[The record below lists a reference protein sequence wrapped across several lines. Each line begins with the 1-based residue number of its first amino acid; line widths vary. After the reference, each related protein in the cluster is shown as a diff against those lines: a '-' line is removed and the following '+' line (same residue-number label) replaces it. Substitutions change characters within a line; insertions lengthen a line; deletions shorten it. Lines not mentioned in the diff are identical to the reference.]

1 MRPYREPVNL
11 IFDRAN
17 AGWLGYVLYTA
28 ASCYLLMLS
37 VDPLVTQALAVN
49 FRSDHAAPPMTPFHW
64 AGVGLAACVYGAG
77 AVYAG
82 CIAHAGKLRMTR
94 AELLAA
100 LSWATVARGIAL
112 FLLPLV
118 AAFATGAGLIAAGI
132 HGSALPLVAI
142 GVVLA
147 NWLCF
152 RAVAWWR
159 PRSSSRSR

>member
-17 AGWLGYVLYTA
+17 AGWLGYVLYSA
-28 ASCYLLMLS
+28 ASFYVLMLS
-37 VDPLVTQALAVN
+37 VDPLVTQAFAVN

-64 AGVGLAACVYGAG
+64 AGVALAACLYGSG

-82 CIAHAGKLRMTR
+82 CIAQIGKLRMTR
-94 AELLAA
+94 AEIRAVLNG
-100 LSWATVARGIAL
+100 ATVLRGVAL

-118 AAFATGAGLIAAGI
+118 AAFAMGAGLIAAGI

-159 PRSSSRSR
+159 PHSSSRSR